1 MCWKKVVC
9 GSPRFFLLAHVFL
22 WPCLLRSSG
31 VDDRQV
37 IDAALIT
44 SGLPVLSFS
53 FHATDTEAFAR
64 LPEHA
69 PHAALLGG
77 GRAISN
83 NAFFRLL
90 WLAGHDRFLGVTSLH
105 FFLWRQKG
113 RRLGAPRLASQEQV
127 AFWGAPVCTWLGSLL
142 FFFSFECLN
151 RSPVVRSLA
160 FTGSGLPVPHAQG
173 PAVFFALSLMW
184 T

>member
-1 MCWKKVVC
+1 MMCWKKVVC

-90 WLAGHDRFLGVTSLH
+90 WLAGHDRFLGVTSQP
-105 FFLWRQKG
+105 FLFVAPERSSP
-113 RRLGAPRLASQEQV
+113 RRSP